1 MIIMIIIY
9 QAEKSVALLIILT
22 KISWSNYMGKHCS
35 DNIEGLCYDRLGL
48 FNISAMVRPKDTWGS
63 Y

>member
-1 MIIMIIIY
+1 MY

-22 KISWSNYMGKHCS
+22 KISWSNYIGKHGS
-35 DNIEGLCYDRLGL
+35 DNIEGLYYDRLGL
-48 FNISAMVRPKDTWGS
+48 FNISAMVGPKHTRGL

>member
-1 MIIMIIIY
+1 MY

-22 KISWSNYMGKHCS
+22 KISWSNYIGKHGS
-35 DNIEGLCYDRLGL
+35 DNIEGLSYDRLGL
-48 FNISAMVRPKDTWGS
+48 FNISAMVRRKHTRGP

>member
-1 MIIMIIIY
+1 MIIY

-22 KISWSNYMGKHCS
+22 KISWSIYMGKHGS

-48 FNISAMVRPKDTWGS
+48 FNIFAMVRPKDT
-63 Y
+63 